1 MYLDSGWF
9 FKLVL
14 YFKIK
19 INSFYAILIVV
30 IENNVYIMKGSIVLI
45 YIFCTAK
52 VNVWNVMLKGMISV
66 KLISY
71 KYNKII

>member
-52 VNVWNVMLKGMISV
+52 VNVWNVMFKGMISV

-71 KYNKII
+71 KHNKII